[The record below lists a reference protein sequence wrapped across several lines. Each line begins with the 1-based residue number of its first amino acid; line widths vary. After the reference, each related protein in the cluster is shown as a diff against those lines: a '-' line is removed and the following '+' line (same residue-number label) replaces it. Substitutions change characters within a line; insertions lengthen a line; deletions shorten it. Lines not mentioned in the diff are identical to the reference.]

1 METIATPTA
10 ISEFVQKQRIKV
22 LVETFERK
30 GNSAITDIIGTNI
43 ILKDIKRLPIAIDGY
58 YVFDVEFSSLSLNP
72 VKFYIIETSSLKLI
86 SDYST
91 DYYAKI
97 DNIPIK
103 INANLQEQD
112 LKKKPKIMV
121 QVNKILSTEHL
132 NHEYFKYYGT
142 IIKNPLHEY
151 VSTLD
156 MKYGYKLNAQEND
169 WKDCVVKIFK
179 NDEIE
184 MEYSKFLSNSM
195 FGKQYSIVQD
205 VDDQKGIISKSIAYR
220 ISAMKLVSFP
230 IYGIVFV
237 VKKRK
242 NIFDVVIGINNN
254 FSFSYE
260 QWLSLMNFLNTER
273 ENYETFLET
282 L

>member
-43 ILKDIKRLPIAIDGY
+43 ILKDIKRLPIVIDGY

-72 VKFYIIETSSLKLI
+72 VKFYIIETSTLKLI

-156 MKYGYKLNAQEND
+156 MKYGYKLNVQEND
-169 WKDCVVKIFK
+169 WKDCAVKIFK
-179 NDEIE
+179 DDEIE

-205 VDDQKGIISKSIAYR
+205 VDDQKNIISKSIAYR
-220 ISAMKLVSFP
+220 ISAMKLINFP

-242 NIFDVVIGINNN
+242 HVFDVVVGINNN

-260 QWLSLMNFLNTER
+260 QWVSMMNFLNTER
-273 ENYETFLET
+273 ENYETFLQT